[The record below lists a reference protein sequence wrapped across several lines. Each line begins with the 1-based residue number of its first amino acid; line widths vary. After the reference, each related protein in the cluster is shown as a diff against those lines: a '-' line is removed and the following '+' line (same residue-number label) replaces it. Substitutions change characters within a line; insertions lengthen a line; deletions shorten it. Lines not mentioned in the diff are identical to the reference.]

1 MNDKEYVKLHKN
13 FTIERLEGLVNGL
26 PNYLKKKRIKIA
38 TGTVKNKFT
47 VLKRSGAI
55 DQEKVEA
62 EALKKI
68 SEKKHKAK
76 TKLTLK
82 SKGSKAHDEVINM
95 TTSKNNKN
103 TILKAGEIN
112 IDRGLSS
119 DEGVINMTQRDYSS
133 IFKNL
138 KPTLELENLKRSLDL
153 NDKHIAVADQYLILG
168 KQVTAYLNVYP
179 DCSYASASSSA
190 SEILT
195 NPNIIRYMDYKKAM
209 ARTLCHVDFQR
220 VVERTK
226 VIAFYDREKNPIDSS
241 LIPQDKL
248 NEEDVNEL
256 ASGGVPLTK
265 KAKSFCT
272 DVNIKPLIVK
282 DANGF
287 ERVVHTKGYKFGHP
301 YKGVEVLS
309 ALTNL
314 KQILLAKCF
323 DNSGFS
329 QDPEVRELWE
339 RFQNQNKD
347 DSITALDLANQL
359 TKRNYVVPSIIAD
372 HAREEMRKAHETFNE
387 GDIDISDVE
396 YEKMEENWSQYKNSH
411 QEQLKTFLP
420 EREQEIQD
428 LYKKHGYD
436 EASKPVDEMIN
447 DSNLT
452 DPGE

>member
-1 MNDKEYVKLHKN
+1 MKEKYYIELYKKITLKKLEGKVSGTKGYVKKY
-13 FTIERLEGLVNGL
+13 GS
-26 PNYLKKKRIKIA
+26 KKA
-38 TGTVKNKFT
+38 LGTLKNKF
-47 VLKRSGAI
+47 S
-55 DQEKVEA
+55 
-62 EALKKI
+62 ALKKSGKI
-68 SEKKHKAK
+68 NQKEVEAAMIKKIEENNVKAKLNKTCDYKDLKSIKKVTNMTSENSEKSIEE
-76 TKLTLK
+76 K
-82 SKGSKAHDEVINM
+82 SIES
-95 TTSKNNKN
+95 SNNNVYGPDQKVTN
-103 TILKAGEIN
+103 VTH
-112 IDRGLSS
+112 
-119 DEGVINMTQRDYSS
+119 RDYSN

-248 NEEDVNEL
+248 NEDDVNEIV
-256 ASGGVPLTK
+256 SGGVPLSK
-265 KAKSFCT
+265 IAKSFCT

-282 DANGF
+282 DDNGS
-287 ERVVHTKGYKFGHP
+287 ERVVHTKSYKFGHP

-314 KQILLAKCF
+314 KQILLAKCI

-329 QDPEVRELWE
+329 RDPEIRELWE
-339 RFQNQNKD
+339 RFQTQNKD

-359 TKRNYVVPSIIAD
+359 TKRNYIVPSIIAD
-372 HAREEMRKAHETFNE
+372 HAREEMRKAHENINE
-387 GDIDISDVE
+387 GDVDISDVE
-396 YEKMEENWSQYKNSH
+396 YAKMEENWEQFKDSYE
-411 QEQLKTFLP
+411 EQLETFIP
-420 EREQEIQD
+420 EREQEIQE

-436 EASKPVDEMIN
+436 EASKPVDEVIN
-447 DSNLT
+447 DNNLI